1 MGTTTKKRSD
11 RELLAAH
18 FTAAS
23 PFRVLV
29 ITLSDRA
36 SAGEYEDKSG
46 PKLRAHV
53 EDFLVETGIAHDV
66 ESLLLS
72 DDATGL
78 RERLVAARDGGVH
91 LVFTTGGTGVG
102 PRDITPDVVLKLA
115 DKVIPG
121 IMDLIRLR
129 YGADK
134 PCALIS
140 RSVAAVMGKTVVYA
154 IPGSSK
160 AVDEYMVEIVK
171 SVEHIVCTIHGLDV
185 H

>member
-1 MGTTTKKRSD
+1 MGTTTKKVSD
-11 RELLAAH
+11 RELLRAH
-18 FTAAS
+18 FTEAA
-23 PFRVLV
+23 PLRVLV

-36 SAGEYEDKSG
+36 SQGEYEDKSG
-46 PKLRAHV
+46 PKLRKHV
-53 EDFLVETGIAHDV
+53 EEFFGEAGVALAA
-66 ESLLLS
+66 ESALLS
-72 DDATGL
+72 DDRAGL

-91 LVFTTGGTGVG
+91 LIFTTGGTGVG
-102 PRDITPDVVLKLA
+102 PRDHTPDVVLELA

-140 RSVAAVMGKTVVYA
+140 RSVAAMLGKTVVYA

-160 AVDEYMVEIVK
+160 AVDEYMTEIVK
-171 SVEHIVCTIHGLDV
+171 SLEHIVCTAHGLDV